1 MIIACKTTPE
11 PAGKNAGSL
20 QFYTRDRLIPL
31 YEGKA
36 DGPAERDLPNMH
48 IRLKLIDLNPG
59 DVPTN
64 GLQRLFRELFYDG
77 MSPQDYADK
86 FITDMEKE
94 FRQGKEEFERNPDW
108 GISVFSREYEEV
120 FETDI
125 YQPGLAVIHR
135 NWYEYTGGAHGNHG
149 TTYFVIDPAAAKRL
163 TLDDIVK
170 TTARPLILEQTEEAL
185 RSLRGLKAGAPLTE
199 GGFFENSISIP
210 DNFFL
215 SSEGL
220 GFHWDPYEI
229 APYSDDSIEV
239 ILPYESIGDFLTEK
253 GRSLAREVQ

>member
-1 MIIACKTTPE
+1 MIIACKTAPE
-11 PAGKNAGSL
+11 PQGKSAGGIDGVL
-20 QFYTRDRLIPL
+20 QIYTLGRLIPL
-31 YEGKA
+31 YTGEGES
-36 DGPAERDLPNMH
+36 PHMH
-48 IRLKLIDLNPG
+48 IRLSLVDVRNQDGLNKG
-59 DVPTN
+59 M
-64 GLQRLFRELFYDG
+64 GGLFRELFYAG

-86 FITDMEKE
+86 FIA
-94 FRQGKEEFERNPDW
+94 GKELEYRSLQDILQEPDRPSATLNW
-108 GISVFSREYEEV
+108 EYEEV
-120 FETDI
+120 FEVDI

-199 GGFFENSISIP
+199 GGFFENSVSIP

-253 GRSLAREVQ
+253 GRSLARELQ